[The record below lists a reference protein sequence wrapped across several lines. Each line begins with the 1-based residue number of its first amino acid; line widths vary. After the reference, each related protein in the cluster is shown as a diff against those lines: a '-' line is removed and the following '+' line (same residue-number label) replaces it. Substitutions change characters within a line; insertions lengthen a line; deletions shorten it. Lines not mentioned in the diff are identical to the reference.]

1 MLSDDWVNIVQI
13 KRLDIFLQK
22 EKERNWKKNIG
33 NKM

>member
-22 EKERNWKKNIG
+22 EKERNWKKKI
-33 NKM
+33 